1 MGRNTKTYI
10 KAGDDSLTHE
20 WLIEMYLEYLKA
32 EGKTPKTLKN
42 YESDLRILVK
52 APLEVRMQRALK
64 RDNITPEKF
73 LLRESSAPEI
83 DETIFEYIINNIN
96 LNQTQERIK
105 DIYDKSI
112 IHR

>member
-1 MGRNTKTYI
+1 MSKLEDITWSFMEKEIDKIIKENKNKIILLDWLLLPRTKYF
-10 KAGDDSLTHE
+10 
-20 WLIEMYLEYLKA
+20 
-32 EGKTPKTLKN
+32 